1 MRPECKTQRF
11 DVDHSAKL
19 IPAGS
24 DIVLQIHYTAN
35 GKTGVLDRTQIGLT
49 LSGAP
54 PAKEFYSATALS
66 SRWDIPA
73 GDANYEGRARLTF
86 GEPVELVFI
95 QPHMHVRGKDM
106 TIRLT
111 LPSGQSETLLHVP
124 HYNFAWQIIY
134 YLEKPIALP
143 AGARIEVIAHWDNSA
158 NNPANPDPNKTV
170 RWGNQST
177 DEMLS
182 VPMGVLI
189 PRTD

>member
-1 MRPECKTQRF
+1 MRTPVKENPTPTHPQAGLIDTGDQFLAGDAPGMQAQRF

-49 LSGAP
+49 LERRP

-66 SRWDIPA
+66 SRWEIPA

-111 LPSGQSETLLHVP
+111 LPSGQSETC
-124 HYNFAWQIIY
+124 
-134 YLEKPIALP
+134 
-143 AGARIEVIAHWDNSA
+143 
-158 NNPANPDPNKTV
+158 
-170 RWGNQST
+170 
-177 DEMLS
+177 
-182 VPMGVLI
+182 
-189 PRTD
+189 

>member
-1 MRPECKTQRF
+1 M
-11 DVDHSAKL
+11 
-19 IPAGS
+19 
-24 DIVLQIHYTAN
+24 
-35 GKTGVLDRTQIGLT
+35 
-49 LSGAP
+49 
-54 PAKEFYSATALS
+54 
-66 SRWDIPA
+66 
-73 GDANYEGRARLTF
+73 
-86 GEPVELVFI
+86 
-95 QPHMHVRGKDM
+95 
-106 TIRLT
+106 
-111 LPSGQSETLLHVP
+111 P

-134 YLEKPIALP
+134 YLEKPITLP